1 MSIHVCWI
9 LIQVK
14 GRVLKNVFGRYCFI
28 IIDKFLITGKHF
40 KYLKI
45 AKEFLDKITWNHDAT
60 PAKQCDDVP
69 TKLDVITVTNTVIS
83 G

>member
-1 MSIHVCWI
+1 M
-9 LIQVK
+9 
-14 GRVLKNVFGRYCFI
+14 
-28 IIDKFLITGKHF
+28 FLITGKHF